1 MAAIT
6 INYVVSDECPG
17 RVSTGN
23 DGRRSIGVIVEDDA
37 ATVGVPAVDVL
48 VVRALVHFPDDDVVG
63 DYQMESIIRVR
74 ALIYI
79 EGDPAGPAVSLRYAG
94 GRRQVAIM
102 VDYVVIGGEIVAVPG
117 ANPGSSRGT
126 HGVPDKTQ
134 MVSALAKESVTRIA
148 MAVEI

>member
-1 MAAIT
+1 MIRRPPRSTLFPYTTLFRST

-37 ATVGVPAVDVL
+37 ATVGVLAVDVL

-63 DYQMESIIRVR
+63 DYQMQSIIGVR

-79 EGDPAGPAVSLRYAG
+79 EGDPAGPAVILGHIRIGAG
-94 GRRQVAIM
+94 RDVAVVGDDI
-102 VDYVVIGGEIVAVPG
+102 VIGGDEIGRA
-117 ANPGSSRGT
+117 
-126 HGVPDKTQ
+126 HG
-134 MVSALAKESVTRIA
+134 
-148 MAVEI
+148 